1 MATVIPFEERAV
13 AHLRERLGEAR
24 EANEDLIAFAR
35 GHSGAVASIHEAV
48 LAAIE
53 CDGVEGLLH
62 VVTQEWP
69 LILGIDAVALS
80 LIVGDK
86 GFRADGSGIQLVD
99 PAILRRA
106 VDAIDGVEMR
116 KVERGHPLFG
126 PACDADQRLGAD
138 QVAGRAEQ
146 RMAAAV
152 RPASAGPARRAEP
165 RRPSRLRIAD
175 VPWTDACGYD
185 PQVADAP
192 PSLIH
197 PAQALA
203 AEWASYLQHDRRRS
217 AHTVRAY
224 VATAHRLIDFLG
236 RYRGE
241 EILRAGLLDLSAA
254 DLRAF
259 LADRRGQG
267 LGASSAARELSGV
280 RAFLIYAAE
289 QQGHHAQLPRTRA
302 PKRPRTLP
310 RPAAPDEA
318 VELAENAA
326 EAASAPWI
334 GARDLAILLLL
345 YGAGLRVAEAMSLR
359 AAVLPIGQTLR
370 VTGKRSKT
378 RVVPVVPAVREAID
392 DYVRQ
397 CPYPVSGDTPLFVG
411 ARGGPLNPDL
421 VRRVVAAARRRLGL
435 PETLTPH
442 ALRHSFATHLL
453 ARGADLRALQELL
466 GHASL
471 SSTQIYTAVD
481 AARLLDVYR
490 HAHPR
495 A

>member
-1 MATVIPFEERAV
+1 M
-13 AHLRERLGEAR
+13 
-24 EANEDLIAFAR
+24 
-35 GHSGAVASIHEAV
+35 
-48 LAAIE
+48 
-53 CDGVEGLLH
+53 
-62 VVTQEWP
+62 
-69 LILGIDAVALS
+69 
-80 LIVGDK
+80 
-86 GFRADGSGIQLVD
+86 
-99 PAILRRA
+99 
-106 VDAIDGVEMR
+106 
-116 KVERGHPLFG
+116 
-126 PACDADQRLGAD
+126 
-138 QVAGRAEQ
+138 
-146 RMAAAV
+146 
-152 RPASAGPARRAEP
+152 
-165 RRPSRLRIAD
+165 
-175 VPWTDACGYD
+175 
-185 PQVADAP
+185 ADAP
-192 PSLIH
+192 PSLVH

-203 AEWASYLQHDRRRS
+203 AQWASHLQHDRRRS
-217 AHTVRAY
+217 PHTVRAY

-241 EILRAGLLDLSAA
+241 EIVPGGLLGLTAA

-259 LADRRGQG
+259 LADRRGHG
-267 LGASSAARELSGV
+267 LGASSSARELSAV
-280 RAFLIYAAE
+280 RAFLTYAAD
-289 QQGHHAQLPRTRA
+289 QQGANAQLPRTRA

-318 VELAENAA
+318 MGLAEDAA
-326 EAASAPWI
+326 QAASAPWM

-345 YGAGLRVAEAMSLR
+345 YGAGLRVAEALSLK
-359 AAVLPIGQTLR
+359 ASIVPIGQTLR

-378 RVVPVVPAVREAID
+378 RIVPVVPAVREAID

-397 CPYPVSGDTPLFVG
+397 CPYPLKGDSPLFLG
-411 ARGGPLNPDL
+411 ARGGLLNPDL
-421 VRRVVAAARRRLGL
+421 VRRAVAAARRRLGL
-435 PETLTPH
+435 PDTLTPH

>member
-1 MATVIPFEERAV
+1 
-13 AHLRERLGEAR
+13 
-24 EANEDLIAFAR
+24 
-35 GHSGAVASIHEAV
+35 
-48 LAAIE
+48 
-53 CDGVEGLLH
+53 
-62 VVTQEWP
+62 
-69 LILGIDAVALS
+69 
-80 LIVGDK
+80 
-86 GFRADGSGIQLVD
+86 
-99 PAILRRA
+99 
-106 VDAIDGVEMR
+106 
-116 KVERGHPLFG
+116 
-126 PACDADQRLGAD
+126 
-138 QVAGRAEQ
+138 
-146 RMAAAV
+146 
-152 RPASAGPARRAEP
+152 
-165 RRPSRLRIAD
+165 
-175 VPWTDACGYD
+175 
-185 PQVADAP
+185 
-192 PSLIH
+192 
-197 PAQALA
+197 
-203 AEWASYLQHDRRRS
+203 
-217 AHTVRAY
+217 VRAY
-224 VATAHRLIDFLG
+224 TATAHRLIDFLG

-241 EILRAGLLDLSAA
+241 LIDAGALTQLGSA

-259 LADRRGQG
+259 LADRRAGG

-280 RAFLIYAAE
+280 RAFLRYAAE
-289 QQGHHAQLPRTRA
+289 QHGSLARLPRTRS

-310 RPAAPDEA
+310 RPGAPDEV

-326 EAASAPWI
+326 EAASEPWI

-359 AAVLPIGQTLR
+359 ANVVPIGGTLR

-378 RVVPVVPAVREAID
+378 RVVPVVPAVRGAID
-392 DYVRQ
+392 HYVRQ
-397 CPYPVSGDTPLFVG
+397 CPYSLKGDVPLFVG

-421 VRRVVAAARRRLGL
+421 VRRAVASARRRLGL
-435 PETLTPH
+435 PDTLTPH

>member
-1 MATVIPFEERAV
+1 V
-13 AHLRERLGEAR
+13 
-24 EANEDLIAFAR
+24 
-35 GHSGAVASIHEAV
+35 
-48 LAAIE
+48 
-53 CDGVEGLLH
+53 
-62 VVTQEWP
+62 
-69 LILGIDAVALS
+69 
-80 LIVGDK
+80 
-86 GFRADGSGIQLVD
+86 ADGS
-99 PAILRRA
+99 PA
-106 VDAIDGVEMR
+106 
-116 KVERGHPLFG
+116 
-126 PACDADQRLGAD
+126 
-138 QVAGRAEQ
+138 
-146 RMAAAV
+146 
-152 RPASAGPARRAEP
+152 
-165 RRPSRLRIAD
+165 
-175 VPWTDACGYD
+175 
-185 PQVADAP
+185 
-192 PSLIH
+192 LIH
-197 PAQALA
+197 PAGALA
-203 AEWASYLQHDRRRS
+203 GQWHSYLQHDRRRS

-241 EILRAGLLDLSAA
+241 QIGPSALLELPAA

-259 LADRRGQG
+259 LADRRASG
-267 LGASSAARELSGV
+267 LGAASAARELSGV
-280 RAFLIYAAE
+280 RAFLTYAAE
-289 QQGHHAQLPRTRA
+289 QQGRQAQLPRTRA

-318 VELAENAA
+318 MELAENAA
-326 EAASAPWI
+326 ESASAPWV
-334 GARDLAILLLL
+334 GARDLAVLLLL
-345 YGAGLRVAEAMSLR
+345 YGAGLRVAEALSLT
-359 AAVLPIGQTLR
+359 AAVLPVGQTIR

-378 RVVPVVPAVREAID
+378 RVVPIVPAVRQAID
-392 DYVRQ
+392 EYVRQ
-397 CPYPVSGDTPLFVG
+397 CPCPLQGDTPLFVG

-421 VRRVVAAARRRLGL
+421 VRRAVAAARRRLGL